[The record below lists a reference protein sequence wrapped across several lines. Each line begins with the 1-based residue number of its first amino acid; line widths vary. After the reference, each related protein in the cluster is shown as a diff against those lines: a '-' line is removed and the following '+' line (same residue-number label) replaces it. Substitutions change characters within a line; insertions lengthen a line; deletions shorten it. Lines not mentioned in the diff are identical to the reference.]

1 MEEMIQINHE
11 PKKRIR
17 CTGLAIC
24 VLAFGLMLM
33 TSGERAQAVP
43 HGGYAH
49 PEVIIQPEEL
59 KALIDRM
66 DPNIR
71 IIDIREKLKY
81 LAGHIPGSVHVWRPD
96 LVDKNHPIPGMM
108 APKDQIEN
116 LMGSLGISNKNTI
129 IVYSDG
135 PDNGRLWWILA
146 YHGLPLDQV
155 KILDGGMDGWKAKG
169 YPTEMTSPNIEKTTF
184 HFFKEAKE
192 RKPLL
197 CTLPE
202 VKSALKGSDKVV
214 LDVRSKKEFLGE
226 ELKEGAIKP
235 GRIPGVIWIEW
246 TEALVTEGLYKSYWK
261 SEEEIKRTFSAK
273 GVTPGKDIYM
283 Y

>member
-1 MEEMIQINHE
+1 M
-11 PKKRIR
+11 RW
-17 CTGLAIC
+17 TGLAIF
-24 VLAFGLMLM
+24 VLAFGLILM
-33 TSGERAQAVP
+33 TSARRAQAVP
-43 HGGYAH
+43 NGKYAH
-49 PEVIIQPEEL
+49 PEVLIQSEEL
-59 KALIDRM
+59 KVLMDKK

-96 LVDKNHPIPGMM
+96 IVDRNHPIPGMM

-116 LMGSLGISNKNTI
+116 LMGSMGISNKNTVI
-129 IVYSDG
+129 IYSDG
-135 PDNGRLWWILA
+135 PDNGRLWWIMA
-146 YHGLPLDQV
+146 YYGFPIHQMKL
-155 KILDGGMDGWKAKG
+155 LDGGIDAWKVKG
-169 YPTEMTSPNIEKTTF
+169 YLTEMGSPEIERTTF
-184 HFFKEAKE
+184 QFLREAKE

-246 TEALVTEGLYKSYWK
+246 TEALVAEGTYKSCWK
-261 SEEEIKRTFSAK
+261 SAEEINRIFSAK
-273 GVTPGKDIYM
+273 GVTPEKDIYM

>member
-1 MEEMIQINHE
+1 MIRINHE

-17 CTGLAIC
+17 LTGLAIF
-24 VLAFGLMLM
+24 VLAFGLILM
-33 TSGERAQAVP
+33 TSARRAQAVP
-43 HGGYAH
+43 NGKYAH
-49 PEVIIQPEEL
+49 PEVIIQSEEL
-59 KALIDRM
+59 KVLMDKK

-96 LVDKNHPIPGMM
+96 IVDRNHPIPGMM

-116 LMGSLGISNKNTI
+116 LMGSLGISNRNTI
-129 IVYSDG
+129 IIYSDG
-135 PDNGRLWWILA
+135 PDNGRLWWIMA
-146 YHGLPLDQV
+146 YYGLPIHQIKL
-155 KILDGGMDGWKAKG
+155 LDGGIDAWKVKG
-169 YPTEMTSPNIEKTTF
+169 YLTEMASPEIERTTF
-184 HFFKEAKE
+184 QFLKGAKE

-246 TEALVTEGLYKSYWK
+246 TEALVAEGHYKGYWK
-261 SEEEIKRTFSAK
+261 SAEEIKRTFSAK
-273 GVTPGKDIYM
+273 KVTPEKDIFM